1 MNHRQILKIAAAVF
15 SFSLASTAFAEPTSP
30 TSIKAEV
37 NGMVCA
43 FCAQGIDA
51 KLRKNAATKDVY
63 VNLKNRV
70 VAVELKEGTTFTLES
85 FKADI
90 QESGYAVSKVGYVSE
105 SVPTIKAAVKA
116 VKKN

>member
-1 MNHRQILKIAAAVF
+1 MNYKSIFKVTLFF
-15 SFSLASTAFAEPTSP
+15 SSLCLTALGFAQP

-51 KLRKNAATKDVY
+51 KLRKNTATKEVY
-63 VNLKNRV
+63 VNLKNRI
-70 VAVELKEGTTFTLES
+70 VAVELKDGTTFSLEN

-90 QESGYAVSKVGYVSE
+90 QESGYAVTKVDYVNE
-105 SVPTIKAAVKA
+105 SVTNIKASVKA
-116 VKKN
+116 IAKN

>member
-1 MNHRQILKIAAAVF
+1 MNHTQILKIAAAVF
-15 SFSLASTAFAEPTSP
+15 SFNVASAAFAEPTS
-30 TSIKAEV
+30 IRAEV

-70 VAVELKEGTTFTLES
+70 VAVELKEGTTFSLES

-90 QESGYAVSKVGYVSE
+90 QDSGYAVSKVDYVSE

>member
-1 MNHRQILKIAAAVF
+1 MNQTPILKIAIAVF
-15 SFSLASTAFAEPTSP
+15 SFCVALPAFAEPTS
-30 TSIKAEV
+30 IRAEV

-70 VAVELKEGTTFTLES
+70 VAVELKEGATFSLES

-90 QESGYAVSKVGYVSE
+90 QESGYAVSKVDYVSE

>member
-1 MNHRQILKIAAAVF
+1 MNYKQIFKVAVF
-15 SFSLASTAFAEPTSP
+15 VSSLCFGTVGFAQS

-63 VNLKNRV
+63 VNLKNRI
-70 VAVELKEGTTFTLES
+70 VAVEIKDGTTYSLES

-90 QESGYAVSKVGYVSE
+90 QDSGYAVTKVDYVSE
-105 SVPTIKAAVKA
+105 SVTTIKAAVKA
-116 VKKN
+116 MNKN

>member
-1 MNHRQILKIAAAVF
+1 MSRLSLLKLTVAF
-15 SFSLASTAFAEPTSP
+15 LSFGLASTGFTEP

-51 KLRKNAATKDVY
+51 KLRKNPATKDVY

-70 VAVELKEGTTFTLES
+70 VAVELREGTTFSLES
-85 FKADI
+85 FKSDI
-90 QESGYAVSKVGYVSE
+90 QESGYAVSKVDYVSE
-105 SVPTIKAAVKA
+105 SVPSIKAAVKA
-116 VKKN
+116 TK

>member
-1 MNHRQILKIAAAVF
+1 MKFPKVLLVFLSVVFAAV
-15 SFSLASTAFAEPTSP
+15 AHANPST
-30 TSIKAEV
+30 IRAEV

-51 KLRKNAATKDVY
+51 RLRKNTATKDVY

-70 VAVELKEGTTFTLES
+70 VAVEIKQGSTFSLEN

-90 QESGYAVSKVGYVSE
+90 LESGYAVTKVEYVVQPISE
-105 SVPTIKAAVKA
+105 IRASY
-116 VKKN
+116 KK

>member
-1 MNHRQILKIAAAVF
+1 MNNIQIFKIAVCVF
-15 SFSLASTAFAEPTSP
+15 LLGFSSMGFAEP

-70 VAVELKEGTTFTLES
+70 VAVELKEGTTFSLES

-105 SVPTIKAAVKA
+105 SVSTIKAAVKA
-116 VKKN
+116 NNKK

>member
-1 MNHRQILKIAAAVF
+1 VNQKQISKIAAFVF
-15 SFSLASTAFAEPTSP
+15 SLGFATVGLAEP

-63 VNLKNRV
+63 VNLKNRLV
-70 VAVELKEGTTFTLES
+70 VVELKEGATFSLEN
-85 FKADI
+85 FKTEVKD
-90 QESGYAVSKVGYVSE
+90 SGYAVTKVDYVSE
-105 SVPTIKAAVKA
+105 SVASIKAAVKGNS
-116 VKKN
+116 KN